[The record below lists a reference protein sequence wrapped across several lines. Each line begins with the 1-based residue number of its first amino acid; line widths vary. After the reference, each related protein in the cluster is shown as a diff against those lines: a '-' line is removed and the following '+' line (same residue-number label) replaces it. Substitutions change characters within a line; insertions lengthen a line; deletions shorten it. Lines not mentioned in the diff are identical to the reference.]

1 MAKIEKTSECKIF
14 RKIFMKNFYASSIE
28 ILKFYTGK
36 AERGL
41 RFSLFS
47 DNFENGNGGIE

>member
-1 MAKIEKTSECKIF
+1 
-14 RKIFMKNFYASSIE
+14 MKNFYASSIE